1 MKILFMFETM
11 KIVSWNVNGIRAI
24 AKKSFFS
31 DLELLGT
38 DILCLQETKAQDN
51 HVAETLE
58 PLNGYH
64 IYSNSAQKPGYSGTA
79 VISKIKP
86 LNVTKGINIKEHD
99 TEGRVLCLEF
109 ETFFLVNVYVPNSGS
124 ELKRLAYRQNWD
136 IVFFDYLKN
145 LERVKSVIVCGD
157 LNVAHKDI
165 DIARPKAN
173 YNKTA
178 GYMQEEIDGMDR
190 LTGGGLADTFRRLHP
205 DEKERYS
212 WWSFRVGARS
222 KNIGWRIDYFL
233 VSESLMP
240 SVKNAFILENITGS
254 DHCPVGIELQL

>member
-1 MKILFMFETM
+1 MKIL
-11 KIVSWNVNGIRAI
+11 SWNVNGIRAI
-24 AKKSFFS
+24 AKKAFFT

-51 HVAETLE
+51 HIAETLK

-64 IYSNSAQKPGYSGTA
+64 IYSNSAKRPGYSGTA

-86 LNVTKGINIKEHD
+86 LNVITGINIEEHD
-99 TEGRVLCLEF
+99 TEGRVLCLELD
-109 ETFFLVNVYVPNSGS
+109 TFFLVNVYVPNSGS
-124 ELKRLAYRQNWD
+124 ELKRLGYRQDWD
-136 IVFFDYLKN
+136 KAFYDYLKI
-145 LERVKSVIVCGD
+145 LERIKPVIVCGD
-157 LNVAHKDI
+157 LNVAHKAI
-165 DIARPKAN
+165 DLAHPKAN

-190 LTGGGLADTFRRLHP
+190 LTKGGLADTFRRLYP
-205 DEKERYS
+205 DATERYS
-212 WWSFRVGARS
+212 WWSYRAGARS

-240 SVKNAFILENITGS
+240 SIKNAFILENISGS